1 MLGRHVARN
10 RIDHITTSFEVL
22 TETFGPH
29 GSGDEDK
36 TMAQWDIITPKGWA
50 EIYDFHDPHESPED
64 VEVWHVQAASEEG
77 FEYVYEAIRDTAS
90 RLGSPS
96 GLGES

>member
-1 MLGRHVARN
+1 MLGRLVARN

-22 TETFGPH
+22 TEALGSH

-36 TMAQWDIITPKGWA
+36 TMAQWDIITPNGWA
-50 EIYDFHDPHESPED
+50 EVYDYHDPHESPED
-64 VEVWHVQAASEEG
+64 VEVWHVQAASEEA
-77 FEYVYEAIRDTAS
+77 FEYVYEAIRDVAS
-90 RLGSPS
+90 RLGVPA